1 MSRRDRLLRR
11 LEQRWIACFGEPPS
25 LRCDPDL
32 MTELLEEAESRA
44 APRRAVS
51 PVTGEAAAP
60 P

>member
-32 MTELLEEAESRA
+32 MAELLDEAESRRERAGLSPA
-44 APRRAVS
+44 AS
-51 PVTGEAAAP
+51 QAAAP